1 MVQHNIHIK
10 FPYPLVDPSKH
21 CLSPFPIHPSF
32 AKNALS
38 RNFRTKYL
46 IYFNAYEKT
55 ATFIN
60 SEKLKTKN
68 ILIGTELFEK
78 LLKTS
83 YNFTLG
89 TATKRAEKQANNLKR
104 RK

>member
-1 MVQHNIHIK
+1 MHIQEI
-10 FPYPLVDPSKH
+10 PE
-21 CLSPFPIHPSF
+21 
-32 AKNALS
+32 
-38 RNFRTKYL
+38 RKYL
-46 IYFNAYEKT
+46 IYFNVYEKT
-55 ATFIN
+55 AMFIN